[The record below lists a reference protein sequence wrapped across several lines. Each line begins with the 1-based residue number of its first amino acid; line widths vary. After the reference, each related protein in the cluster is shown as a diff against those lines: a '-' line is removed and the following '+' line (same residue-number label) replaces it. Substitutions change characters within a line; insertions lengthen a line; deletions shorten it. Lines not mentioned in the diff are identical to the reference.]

1 MLPLAAHGVAVAPG
15 APFMVTPLDGDHVR
29 VTVGLVRDGF
39 DELAAILAEAAAGA
53 GATGDRRARSH
64 PRGWR

>member
-1 MLPLAAHGVAVAPG
+1 
-15 APFMVTPLDGDHVR
+15 MVTPRDGDHVR

-39 DELAAILAEAAAGA
+39 DELGAILADAAGTAPAGA
-53 GATGDRRARSH
+53 GAGGRRARSH

>member
-1 MLPLAAHGVAVAPG
+1 
-15 APFMVTPLDGDHVR
+15 MVTPLDGDHVR

-39 DELAAILAEAAAGA
+39 DELGAILADAAGDGPG
-53 GATGDRRARSH
+53 GASGGRRARSH